1 MVGAPVQRMRVLIS
15 GGTGMVGS
23 ALTGALRADGAVVNH
38 LVRKKEK
45 TSPGD
50 VAWNPTSAIVDVPAM
65 EGYDAVVHLSGA
77 SVAHGR
83 WTSARKQIIRNSRV
97 DTTRVLV
104 DALARLN
111 QKPSVFVCA
120 SATGYYGS
128 RGDELLTES
137 SGNGNDFLGLLCR
150 AWEGESCRAAAG
162 GIRTVTTRFGIILS
176 AHGGAL
182 PAMIAPF
189 KLGLG
194 GRLGSGKQWMS
205 WIALEDVVAIIRAAI
220 VEKSWSGP
228 FNLVSPSPIQNAEF
242 THVLASVLHRPAF
255 FAAPAFALR
264 IAMGEMADA
273 LLLASQRVQPAK
285 LEAANYRFRQE
296 NLEAA
301 LFEILGKH

>member
-1 MVGAPVQRMRVLIS
+1 
-15 GGTGMVGS
+15 MVGS
-23 ALTGALRADGAVVNH
+23 ALTSALRADGAVVNH

-45 TSPGD
+45 ASPGD
-50 VAWNPTSAIVDVPAM
+50 VTWNPLSAIVDVPSM

-77 SVAHGR
+77 NIAQAR
-83 WTSARKQIIRNSRV
+83 WTSTRKQILRNSRV

-104 DALARLN
+104 DALARLK
-111 QKPSVFVCA
+111 QKPSVFICA

-128 RGDELLTES
+128 RGDELLTET
-137 SGNGNDFLGLLCR
+137 SGNGSDFLGLLCR
-150 AWEGESCRAAAG
+150 AWEGESSRAAAD
-162 GIRTVTTRFGIILS
+162 GIRTVIARFGIVLA

-189 KLGLG
+189 NLGLG

-205 WIALEDVVAIIRAAI
+205 WITLEDAVAVIRTAI
-220 VEKSWSGP
+220 AEKSWSGP
-228 FNLVSPSPIQNAEF
+228 FNLASPNPVQNAEF
-242 THVLASVLHRPAF
+242 TRVLASVLHRPAF
-255 FAAPAFALR
+255 FAAPGFVLR

-285 LEAANYRFRQE
+285 LEAARFKFRQE

>member
-1 MVGAPVQRMRVLIS
+1 MRVLIS

-23 ALTGALRADGAVVNH
+23 ALTAALRADGAVVNH
-38 LVRKKEK
+38 LVRSREK
-45 TSPGD
+45 TAPGD
-50 VAWNPTSAIVDVPAM
+50 VSWNPTSATVDVPAM

-83 WTSARKQIIRNSRV
+83 WTPARKQILRNSRV

-104 DALARLN
+104 DALAHLK
-111 QKPSVFVCA
+111 QKPSVFICA

-128 RGDELLTES
+128 RGDELLTET

-150 AWEGESCRAAAG
+150 AWEGESSRAAAD
-162 GIRTVTTRFGIILS
+162 GIRTVITRFGIILS
-176 AHGGAL
+176 ANGGAL
-182 PAMIAPF
+182 PAMVAPF

-205 WIALEDVVAIIRAAI
+205 WITLEDVVAVLRAAI
-220 VEKSWSGP
+220 AEKSWSGP
-228 FNLVSPSPIQNAEF
+228 FNVVSPSPIRNEEF
-242 THVLASVLHRPAF
+242 TRVLAGVLHRPAF

-264 IAMGEMADA
+264 IALGEMADP

-285 LEAANYRFRQE
+285 LEAAHYQFRQE

-301 LFEILGKH
+301 LFEILAKP

>member
-1 MVGAPVQRMRVLIS
+1 
-15 GGTGMVGS
+15 MVGS
-23 ALTGALRADGAVVNH
+23 ALTVALRADGAIVNH
-38 LVRKKEK
+38 LVRTREK

-50 VAWNPTSAIVDVPAM
+50 VRWNPTSATVDVPAM

-83 WTSARKQIIRNSRV
+83 WTPARKQILRNSRV

-104 DALARLN
+104 DALAHLK
-111 QKPSVFVCA
+111 QKPSVFICA

-128 RGDELLTES
+128 RGDELLTET
-137 SGNGNDFLGLLCR
+137 SGNGSDFLGLLCR
-150 AWEGESCRAAAG
+150 AWEGESSRAAAD
-162 GIRTVTTRFGIILS
+162 GIRTVITRFGIILS
-176 AHGGAL
+176 AQGGAL
-182 PAMIAPF
+182 PAMLPPF

-205 WIALEDVVAIIRAAI
+205 WITLEDVVAVLRAAI
-220 VEKSWSGP
+220 AEKSWSGP
-228 FNLVSPSPIQNAEF
+228 FNVVSPSPIQNAEF
-242 THVLASVLHRPAF
+242 TRVLASVLHRPAF

-264 IAMGEMADA
+264 IALGEMADP

-285 LEAANYRFRQE
+285 LEAARYQFRQE

-301 LFEILGKH
+301 LFEILGKP